1 MVVMPQH
8 QILNTVTLAIPERP
22 TSDRPASG
30 RPAHTAS
37 FRALAWSNLAAQSAE
52 QIALSATP
60 LVAVLALRAGA
71 GATGLLAAAQT
82 LPFLL
87 LSLPAGLLA
96 DRTSRKLLMVTA
108 ETLRAVTL
116 LALVVLTAL
125 GLLSVPLLAV
135 LGFLAAT
142 GTVAFS
148 VAAPALVPALVPREG
163 LARANGLL
171 ELARSAAF
179 AAGPALGGIVV
190 GWAGASPAFVMAAIL
205 SMIAVLCLLRVPE
218 PSRVPPPRRHILRDM
233 QEGAGF
239 VWHHRL
245 LRPILLTAVGWNL
258 AWIMLQAAYVPY
270 AAEVLGLTASGIGG
284 TLASFGIGM
293 IVGALMAPRVMRGLP
308 LGAAIVAGP
317 AVSVVAAGVMIGTI
331 LVPSAMLVALAF
343 FLFGA
348 GPLMWIV
355 STMTLR
361 QAVTPQFMLGRVSAL
376 FMTANTGARP
386 IGAAVA
392 GLIGAAFGPTT
403 CIAVAGFGFLVQLA
417 VILVSPVPHLVRMP
431 DPEHRDCAEEPLKS
445 AA

>member
-163 LARANGLL
+163 LARATVPEAADSRRLGQRGPLAP
-171 ELARSAAF
+171 EPASGRGSARSP
-179 AAGPALGGIVV
+179 GVKMPSLG
-190 GWAGASPAFVMAAIL
+190 
-205 SMIAVLCLLRVPE
+205 VPTDD
-218 PSRVPPPRRHILRDM
+218 RPR
-233 QEGAGF
+233 
-239 VWHHRL
+239 
-245 LRPILLTAVGWNL
+245 T
-258 AWIMLQAAYVPY
+258 
-270 AAEVLGLTASGIGG
+270 
-284 TLASFGIGM
+284 
-293 IVGALMAPRVMRGLP
+293 PR
-308 LGAAIVAGP
+308 
-317 AVSVVAAGVMIGTI
+317 
-331 LVPSAMLVALAF
+331 
-343 FLFGA
+343 
-348 GPLMWIV
+348 
-355 STMTLR
+355 
-361 QAVTPQFMLGRVSAL
+361 
-376 FMTANTGARP
+376 
-386 IGAAVA
+386 
-392 GLIGAAFGPTT
+392 
-403 CIAVAGFGFLVQLA
+403 
-417 VILVSPVPHLVRMP
+417 
-431 DPEHRDCAEEPLKS
+431 
-445 AA
+445 